1 MLEIFGAAK
10 TPGETFNRRKLMQAG
25 GLSLFGLTTPGFLKA
40 KEQSSKR
47 HPGKA
52 KSVILFNLLGGPS
65 HMDMFDMKPQAPAEV
80 RGEFKPIATS
90 LPGLQICEHLPNT
103 AKWMHKTS
111 LIRTITHNHN
121 SHNPLPILTGYTD
134 GNPAALSPD
143 PNDPP
148 DVGAVCQYLGIGPR
162 NVPGAV
168 CLPCYPGWGEGHRRP
183 GTYGGFLGRQYDPVF
198 SFCDPTFASEPK
210 IKHYDPVLAMG
221 DPFMPGLGNAVD
233 MPAHRFENRKS
244 LLTRLDLAYRKQ
256 VESASHINLDR
267 HQQRAFELLTSSKTR
282 EAFDLSKEPEAL
294 RERYGRNLF
303 GSSMLVARRLV
314 EAGVPFISVH
324 QEIFK
329 HYGHSYDM
337 HENNFGMLKNFNLPM
352 LDKLLPALLQDLEER
367 GLLDSTL
374 VIVMGEMGRSP
385 RVNGKAGREH
395 WPQCGFSL
403 LAGGGTKQG
412 TVFGTTDKEAGY
424 PVDHPVRPCD
434 LIATIY
440 HLLGIDPHT
449 LIHDRI
455 GRPFPIARGGDPV
468 QGVIA

>member
-1 MLEIFGAAK
+1 KRWSTPAVYTSDPAGQQDAPGQPCARVHDKRPGVGEHVALDLCAAAPDIQVIPRRIPCVSGFPIMVRRGQARRATLERIQRIHDG
-10 TPGETFNRRKLMQAG
+10 
-25 GLSLFGLTTPGFLKA
+25 
-40 KEQSSKR
+40 
-47 HPGKA
+47 
-52 KSVILFNLLGGPS
+52 
-65 HMDMFDMKPQAPAEV
+65 
-80 RGEFKPIATS
+80 
-90 LPGLQICEHLPNT
+90 
-103 AKWMHKTS
+103 
-111 LIRTITHNHN
+111 IRQT
-121 SHNPLPILTGYTD
+121 
-134 GNPAALSPD
+134 
-143 PNDPP
+143 
-148 DVGAVCQYLGIGPR
+148 R
-162 NVPGAV
+162 
-168 CLPCYPGWGEGHRRP
+168 GHRRP
-183 GTYGGFLGRQYDPVF
+183 GPYGGFLGRQYDPVF

-221 DPFMPGLGNAVD
+221 DPFMPGLGSAVD

-385 RVNGKAGREH
+385 RINGKAGREH

-449 LIHDRI
+449 LIHDRS